1 MSIDIT
7 EQIARMRSEVKRA
20 EAFLVDRRQVV
31 RPRDL
36 APYEADLTLLRA
48 ILATLERVAA
58 EERPAGSLQ

>member
-7 EQIARMRSEVKRA
+7 SQIA
-20 EAFLVDRRQVV
+20 VV
-31 RPRDL
+31 RHQLWLVEGVSPRDRWVTWKEDR
-36 APYEADLTLLRA
+36 EAWRA